1 MRPFI
6 TMTLAATAGAAVI
19 GAALLVS
26 PAGVAVAAA
35 GGPAAS
41 RSTATTCDG
50 PGGGWMGGR
59 GAGQGMTAGPRGA
72 AGGGGAGAYGRGA
85 MAGTGVNLPA
95 AGTLTT
101 AQKATLADLAE
112 EEKLAHDVYAAL
124 AASSGDARFT
134 RISSAEEQHLSS
146 LRLLMTRYKVTDP
159 TAGKAVGVFT
169 STAAAQEYKDLV
181 AKGKASLAAALT
193 VGQAIEMQDVADL
206 TQAAKRVTAADVT
219 TVYSRLTTAS
229 TRRLTALGG

>member
-1 MRPFI
+1 
-6 TMTLAATAGAAVI
+6 
-19 GAALLVS
+19 
-26 PAGVAVAAA
+26 
-35 GGPAAS
+35 
-41 RSTATTCDG
+41 
-50 PGGGWMGGR
+50 
-59 GAGQGMTAGPRGA
+59 
-72 AGGGGAGAYGRGA
+72 
-85 MAGTGVNLPA
+85 
-95 AGTLTT
+95 
-101 AQKATLADLAE
+101 
-112 EEKLAHDVYAAL
+112 VYAAL

-229 TRRLTALGG
+229 TRHLAAFGG